1 MESRSILE
9 LIEKIEK
16 ILPSQTSGLSR
27 EIKDA
32 LKQTIE
38 DHLHKLNIV
47 TREEFDV
54 QKEIF
59 LSLEHQNVDSHLM
72 YQRVQDLYWL
82 NLVLLRVVK

>member
-16 ILPSQTSGLSR
+16 ILPSGSSQLSQ
-27 EIKDA
+27 EIRGA

-38 DHLHKLNIV
+38 DHLHRLNIV

-54 QKEIF
+54 QREI
-59 LSLEHQNVDSHLM
+59 LLKTREKLEALEKKLD
-72 YQRVQDLYWL
+72 
-82 NLVLLRVVK
+82 K

>member
-1 MESRSILE
+1 MDSRSILE

-16 ILPSQTSGLSR
+16 ILPSQTSGLSG
-27 EIKDA
+27 EIRDA

-54 QKEIF
+54 QREI
-59 LSLEHQNVDSHLM
+59 LLKTREKIEALEKK
-72 YQRVQDLYWL
+72 L
-82 NLVLLRVVK
+82 NN